1 MAFRSSL
8 ADTPLLKVSRPVSAC
23 ARCRSAKVKCDNK
36 LPACTAC
43 EKAGCEKECTAA
55 NDQFAR
61 GKERSYV
68 AALELRIEKLE
79 RRLSYAR
86 STKASIALHGPDDLP
101 AANPSRKDSLA
112 FIRAAI
118 HRKAA
123 RSQED
128 ADINALVS
136 DFGYLAVNTTTR
148 DFEPSES
155 NMTFARLV
163 LAAATN
169 EPVPEPESTSLPA
182 ESTARAL
189 VQFYETSILPLY
201 PAFPA
206 AMLHAL
212 ISDLYQ
218 EHPRQIRSSEYWL
231 FWMVLAISS
240 AAQSR
245 NRDDEHYRNGV
256 EFVGRALP
264 HADRALRPGYGTQ
277 VQSLLLLTQY
287 SMLDPAHFDSWHPIG
302 FTCRAVV
309 DQGLHQDPPH
319 TQQISP
325 AALDERRRIFYCVYA
340 LDRAISMVHARS
352 FSFYDDAVSVALPS
366 SALAAGTLSGLSV
379 LKPPADPSIPLFKL
393 RQLQSA
399 WYQTLYQGNPT
410 ESLPDVTSFIWQKCS
425 EMSEWSKELPVDL
438 PAPIREMLD
447 LELRYSYVYCIAST
461 ARGSQVSAYGKLLI
475 FDQVIEYVDKMYEIA
490 NLTEKAAFYTYHDA
504 LRVFF
509 MGSQFVA
516 VSREAGDLLLSG
528 SPIPVPRP
536 APGKVPP
543 PLRPAS
549 LDRGTNDIL
558 DRSLRCLE
566 RIKLTL
572 RLFGNR
578 WEQALSLMDSF
589 EIISSEVWKDFT
601 TKRAVRDATAT
612 GQWQRMPHA

>member
-1 MAFRSSL
+1 MVLRSSL
-8 ADTPLLKVSRPVSAC
+8 ADSPLLKVSRPVSAC
-23 ARCRSAKVKCDNK
+23 SRCRSAKVKCDNK

-43 EKAGCEKECTAA
+43 ERAGREKECTAA

-79 RRLSYAR
+79 RRLNYAR
-86 STKASIALHGPDDLP
+86 STNASIALNGPDEPP
-101 AANPSRKDSLA
+101 AADPNRKDSLA

-123 RSQED
+123 QNQEN

-169 EPVPEPESTSLPA
+169 DPVPEPKTIDLPA

-189 VQFYETSILPLY
+189 VQLYETSILPLY

-206 AMLHAL
+206 TMLHAL
-212 ISDLYQ
+212 VSDLYQ

-231 FWMVLAISS
+231 FWMVLAIGS

-245 NRDDEHYRNGV
+245 SHQGEHYLNAV

-264 HADRALRPGYGTQ
+264 HADRALRPGYATQ

-287 SMLDPAHFDSWHPIG
+287 AMLDPAHFDSWHPIG

-319 TQQISP
+319 TQQMSP
-325 AALDERRRIFYCVYA
+325 DALDERRRIFYCVYA
-340 LDRAISMVHARS
+340 LDRATSMVHARG

-366 SALAAGTLSGLSV
+366 PVLASGTLSGNSMS
-379 LKPPADPSIPLFKL
+379 KPPPDPSIPLFKL
-393 RQLQSA
+393 RRLQSD

-410 ESLPDVTSFIWQKCS
+410 KSLPDANSIIWQKYF
-425 EMSEWSKELPVDL
+425 EMWEWSERL
-438 PAPIREMLD
+438 PADMSTPIREMLD
-447 LELRYSYVYCIAST
+447 LELRYSYVYCIASP
-461 ARGSQVSAYGKLLI
+461 ARGAQVSAYGKLLI
-475 FDQVIEYVDKMYEIA
+475 FDHAIAYVDKVYDIV
-490 NLTEKAAFYTYHDA
+490 NLSENAAFYTYHDA
-504 LRVFF
+504 LRMFF

-516 VSREAGDLLLSG
+516 VLRDIGDLLLSG
-528 SPIPVPRP
+528 SSIPMPPPVP
-536 APGKVPP
+536 GKTSPP
-543 PLRPAS
+543 PRPVR
-549 LDRGTNDIL
+549 LDRGTGDNL

-566 RIKLTL
+566 RVKLIL
-572 RLFGNR
+572 RSYGSR
-578 WEQALSLMDSF
+578 WEHALALLNGF
-589 EIISSEVWKDFT
+589 EISSGEVWEDLT
-601 TKRAVRDATAT
+601 ARRAMRNAATT
-612 GQWQRMPHA
+612 GQWHQLPRA

>member
-1 MAFRSSL
+1 MTFRSSL

-23 ARCRSAKVKCDNK
+23 SRCRSAKVKCDNK

-43 EKAGCEKECTAA
+43 EKAGREKECTAA

-86 STKASIALHGPDDLP
+86 STKASIALHGPDEPP
-101 AANPSRKDSLA
+101 AADPNRKDSLA

-123 RSQED
+123 RTQEN

-169 EPVPEPESTSLPA
+169 EPVPEPKSTSLPA

-206 AMLHAL
+206 TMLHAL
-212 ISDLYQ
+212 VSDLYQ

-245 NRDDEHYRNGV
+245 SREDEHYLNGV

-340 LDRAISMVHARS
+340 LDRAISMVHARG

-366 SALAAGTLSGLSV
+366 STLASGTLSGLSMS
-379 LKPPADPSIPLFKL
+379 KPPADPSIPLFKL

-410 ESLPDVTSFIWQKCS
+410 ESLPDATSFIWQKCF
-425 EMSEWSKELPVDL
+425 EMWEWSERLPVDMS
-438 PAPIREMLD
+438 APIREMLD

-461 ARGSQVSAYGKLLI
+461 ARGAQVSAYGKLLI
-475 FDQVIEYVDKMYEIA
+475 FDHVIAYVDKMYDIA
-490 NLTEKAAFYTYHDA
+490 NLAEKAAFYTYHDA

-516 VSREAGDLLLSG
+516 VLREIGDLLLSG
-528 SPIPVPRP
+528 SSIPVPPP
-536 APGKVPP
+536 APGKVSP
-543 PLRPAS
+543 PLRPVR
-549 LDRGTNDIL
+549 LDRGTGDTL
-558 DRSLRCLE
+558 DRGLRCLE

-589 EIISSEVWKDFT
+589 EIISGEVWKDFT
-601 TKRAVRDATAT
+601 TRRAVRDATAT
-612 GQWQRMPHA
+612 GQWQQMPHA